1 MEGGITR
8 AKQLSK
14 QAQREYSES
23 CRLID
28 EQSVT
33 ERGGGDAE
41 LTRRLS
47 KWLNKRGRG
56 GRGGGCGHK
65 GRAEKLER
73 LGASSVPCRTN

>member
-1 MEGGITR
+1 MSISVAGYICRRSELMEGGITR

-14 QAQREYSES
+14 QTQREYSER

-56 GRGGGCGHK
+56 GRK
-65 GRAEKLER
+65 R
-73 LGASSVPCRTN
+73 S